1 MESAVLGLALDSSVL
16 VAAERKQ
23 LTTLDAIKK
32 IRDATGDVPI
42 VISSLTVAELGHGIY
57 RAATPE
63 RSRQRRQFLDELKA
77 QVPVHPVTETTAE
90 IIARVGAEPSR
101 QGNQPSAGR
110 SNHRGLRFGTR
121 LFHSHDQLP
130 RLYPHPGLNVVTL

>member
-1 MESAVLGLALDSSVL
+1 MESAVLGLVLDSSVL
-16 VAAERKQ
+16 VVAERRQ

-57 RAATPE
+57 RADTPE

-77 QVPVHPVTETTAE
+77 QVPVHPVTESTAE
-90 IIARVGAEPSR
+90 IIARIGAEQAAKGINLPLGDLIIGACALELGYSIATSNSR
-101 QGNQPSAGR
+101 D
-110 SNHRGLRFGTR
+110 FTR
-121 LFHSHDQLP
+121 I
-130 RLYPHPGLNVVTL
+130 PGLNVVTL

>member
-1 MESAVLGLALDSSVL
+1 MESAVPRLVLDSSVL

-42 VISSLTVAELGHGIY
+42 VISSFTVAELGHGIY
-57 RAATPE
+57 RADTPE

-77 QVPVHPVTETTAE
+77 HVPVHPVTESTAE
-90 IIARVGAEPSR
+90 IIARVGAEQAAKGINLPLGDLIIGACALELGYSI
-101 QGNQPSAGR
+101 AT
-110 SNHRGLRFGTR
+110 SNTR
-121 LFHSHDQLP
+121 DFTLI
-130 RLYPHPGLNVVTL
+130 PGLDVVTL